1 MKHLLL
7 PLLLLLVSSCVRH
20 AGARTANPPGDPSI
34 QFPDTPGQDAIS
46 LAAEGQPYVLDG
58 AMLGALSIAAN
69 DLLPLESRERSCWN
83 RQESYLYRV
92 LRQGDVFFVSI
103 SANPTACG
111 AEPRMLD
118 GGAAY
123 AVGMD
128 GRILRRRFDG
138 EPETLVPGGSTP
150 DAGTESDA
158 GTSAD
163 AGIPVGDT
171 TWGKPL
177 QPVPSWWTDGGTDA
191 GAAPR

>member
-7 PLLLLLVSSCVRH
+7 PLLVLLSSCVRH
-20 AGARTANPPGDPSI
+20 AGARTANPPEDPSI
-34 QFPDTPGQDAIS
+34 QFPEALGQDAIS
-46 LAAEGQPYVLDG
+46 LGAEGQAYVLDG
-58 AMLGALSIAAN
+58 AMLGALSIAAE
-69 DLLPLESRERSCWN
+69 DLLPLESRGRSCWN

-103 SANPTACG
+103 SANPSACG

-123 AVGMD
+123 AIGMD

-138 EPETLVPGGSTP
+138 AQEPLSP
-150 DAGTESDA
+150 DAGTEPDSGA
-158 GTSAD
+158 SPD

-191 GAAPR
+191 GAVPR

>member
-7 PLLLLLVSSCVRH
+7 PLLLLASSCVRH
-20 AGARTANPPGDPSI
+20 AGARTANPPEDLSI
-34 QFPDTPGQDAIS
+34 QFPDTLGKDAIS

-58 AMLGALSIAAN
+58 AMLGALSTAAN
-69 DLLPLESRERSCWN
+69 DFLPLESRERSCWN

-138 EPETLVPGGSTP
+138 APETLVPGGSAP
-150 DAGTESDA
+150 DAGTEPDS
-158 GTSAD
+158 GTSPD

-191 GAAPR
+191 GAVPR

>member
-7 PLLLLLVSSCVRH
+7 PLLLLVSSCVRH
-20 AGARTANPPGDPSI
+20 AGARTATLPEDPSI
-34 QFPDTPGQDAIS
+34 QFPEALGQEALS
-46 LAAEGQPYVLDG
+46 LAAEGRPYVLDG

-69 DLLPLESRERSCWN
+69 DFLPLESRERSCWN

-92 LRQGDVFFVSI
+92 LRQGAVFFVSI

-118 GGAAY
+118 GGGAY
-123 AVGMD
+123 AIGMD

-138 EPETLVPGGSTP
+138 EPEALVPEGAAP
-150 DAGTESDA
+150 DAGTELDS
-158 GTSAD
+158 GTSPD